1 MEYKMGN
8 QTQLSDKLL
17 NYLYISTLKLKAKK
31 MFKSLINLLFPKV
44 CLGCDSFLETNE
56 TVICTNCRH
65 ELPLTNYHLEAENEL
80 TKKFYGRIE
89 IQFGSAMIYYH
100 KKGIAHELIHNLKYH
115 RHQEIGTFLG
125 NWYAEDL
132 KNLEIT
138 KTFDVIIPV
147 PLHKK
152 RLKERG
158 YNQVATFAKAL
169 SENLDIAYDDSI
181 LVRNIYSKTQTQKN
195 FLGRTSVSKDI
206 FGVNFT
212 EENYGKHFLLIDDVI
227 TTGSTLE
234 ACARVLLKIPNAKL
248 SIISISDTHNMGF

>member
-1 MEYKMGN
+1 
-8 QTQLSDKLL
+8 
-17 NYLYISTLKLKAKK
+17 

-44 CLGCDSFLETNE
+44 CLGCDAFLASNE
-56 TVICTNCRH
+56 AVICTSCRH
-65 ELPLTNYHLEAENEL
+65 DLPLTNYHLEAENEL

-89 IQFGSAMIYYH
+89 LQFGSAMMYYH
-100 KKGIAHELIHNLKYH
+100 KRGIVHELIHNLKYH
-115 RHQEIGTFLG
+115 KHQEIGNFLG

-132 KNLEIT
+132 KSLEII

-158 YNQVATFAKAL
+158 YNQVETFGKAL
-169 SENLDIAYDDSI
+169 SESLNIPYDDSVLI
-181 LVRNIYSKTQTQKN
+181 RNIYSKTQTQKN
-195 FLGRTSVSKDI
+195 FSGRTDVSQAI

-212 EENYGKHFLLIDDVI
+212 EENHGKHFLLIDDVI

-234 ACARVLLKIPNAKL
+234 ACARVLLKIPGARL